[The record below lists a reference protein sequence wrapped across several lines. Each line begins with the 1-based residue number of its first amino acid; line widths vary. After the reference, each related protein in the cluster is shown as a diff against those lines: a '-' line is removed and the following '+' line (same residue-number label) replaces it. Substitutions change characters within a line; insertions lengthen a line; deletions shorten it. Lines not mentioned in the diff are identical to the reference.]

1 MRNSDNRLRGRPRS
15 TESDQQR
22 VKALDRGL
30 EILKALAAT
39 EGMALTSLALDLDMS
54 APTLHRMLTT
64 LAHHG
69 FVSQSGENGH
79 WHIGIEAFRIGS
91 AFSRT
96 ARVLDV
102 ARPYMRDL
110 MQRTGET
117 ANLGLIDL
125 GEVVFVAQVETHQAI
140 RAFFR
145 TGSRGPIHASGI
157 GKCILAYTDLREQ
170 RRQISEIKLSRFT
183 QKTLT
188 QKTAF
193 TDELRRIKA
202 QAYALD
208 DEERHEGMR
217 CVAAPIFNA
226 YSEVIA
232 AVSVS
237 GPIARLQNES
247 LDSAIAQTREIAQE
261 ISLELGWRISDTQL
275 D

>member
-1 MRNSDNRLRGRPRS
+1 MEKPTNRLRGRPRNK
-15 TESDQQR
+15 ESDEQR

-30 EILKALAAT
+30 EVLKALAVN
-39 EGMALTSLALDLDMS
+39 EGVALTNLAVELDIS

-69 FVSQSGENGH
+69 FARQSADDGQ
-79 WHIGIEAFRIGS
+79 WRIGIEAFRVGS

-96 ARVLDV
+96 AKVLDI
-102 ARPYMRDL
+102 AKPFMRQL

-117 ANLGLIDL
+117 ANLGLIDQ

-157 GKCILAYTDLREQ
+157 GKCILAFTDLREQ
-170 RRQISEIKLSRFT
+170 RRQIDEIELIRFT
-183 QKTLT
+183 EKTLT
-188 QKTAF
+188 QKAAF
-193 TDELRRIKA
+193 TDELRRIKS

-208 DEERHEGMR
+208 DEERHKGMR

-232 AVSVS
+232 AISVS
-237 GPIARLQNES
+237 GPIARLQDDG
-247 LDSAIAQTREIAQE
+247 LKSAIFQTRELAQE
-261 ISLELGWRISDTQL
+261 ISLELGWPR
-275 D
+275 